1 MRSTLTWIFV
11 VPASI
16 ALGLLFDYF
25 NVAAAWILAGIIV
38 AGGMALVRRE
48 ELVLNSHVEK
58 AGRGVIGVLAGLP
71 LVGIGI
77 GEVTPYVLPG
87 LAVSIIT
94 VALGMSAGVVLAK
107 SVKEISPQTGILC
120 MLPGGSSTLPV
131 IARETGADF
140 RLVALSQYLRLLIV
154 SLSLPLVTSIF
165 NVTATGAAE
174 ETGTWWGALLLVV
187 FALVG
192 PYIGKLLH
200 FPAPHIFAPLLLTV
214 VAGQFIPDALVMPN
228 FVAVIAFLIIGWF
241 CGGGLSVQVLKIFA
255 RQLPMTLLFIIIT
268 IATCAATA
276 LLLSWWM
283 NITYFDAYLAT
294 SPGGLET
301 VLALAHEG
309 GSGPAVVSVQLIRL
323 LTLLFL
329 AGYLSTIIRWIVKR
343 GRG

>member
-1 MRSTLTWIFV
+1 M
-11 VPASI
+11 
-16 ALGLLFDYF
+16 
-25 NVAAAWILAGIIV
+25 
-38 AGGMALVRRE
+38 
-48 ELVLNSHVEK
+48 
-58 AGRGVIGVLAGLP
+58 
-71 LVGIGI
+71 
-77 GEVTPYVLPG
+77 
-87 LAVSIIT
+87 
-94 VALGMSAGVVLAK
+94 
-107 SVKEISPQTGILC
+107 
-120 MLPGGSSTLPV
+120 
-131 IARETGADF
+131 
-140 RLVALSQYLRLLIV
+140 
-154 SLSLPLVTSIF
+154 
-165 NVTATGAAE
+165 
-174 ETGTWWGALLLVV
+174 V

-214 VAGQFIPDALVMPN
+214 VAGQFIPDALVMPDS
-228 FVAVIAFLIIGWF
+228 VAIIAFLIIGWF
-241 CGGGLSVQVLKIFA
+241 CGGGLSVQVLKIFT

-309 GSGPAVVSVQLIRL
+309 GSGPAVISVQLIRL